1 MVLDHLGHG
10 ISVAA
15 APQRL
20 VTPHSAILDGLAR
33 GRMGQ
38 RPFSASF
45 IGGGS
50 YSIPR
55 AWAALDPRIART
67 VAAIDP
73 ARTAGPVSD
82 FWFGHATAHSLHDDA
97 RGAMLRDPDRY
108 HRLISEALT
117 YNTAHAELGT
127 RPLFTLLS

>member
-38 RPFSASF
+38 RPFSAF
-45 IGGGS
+45 FVGGGS

-55 AWAALDPRIART
+55 AWAALDPR
-67 VAAIDP
+67 VAVPVAGIDP
-73 ARTAGPVSD
+73 AVTAVSVSD
-82 FWFGHATAHSLHDDA
+82 FWFAPTSAHLLH
-97 RGAMLRDPDRY
+97 
-108 HRLISEALT
+108 
-117 YNTAHAELGT
+117 AHAR
-127 RPLFTLLS
+127 RPRLTNPR

>member
-38 RPFSASF
+38 RPFSAFF

-55 AWAALDPRIART
+55 AWAALDPRIAVT
-67 VAAIDP
+67 VAE
-73 ARTAGPVSD
+73 R
-82 FWFGHATAHSLHDDA
+82 
-97 RGAMLRDPDRY
+97 
-108 HRLISEALT
+108 SEAHT
-117 YNTAHAELGT
+117 SELQSLM
-127 RPLFTLLS
+127 RISYAVFCLQKQIQRK

>member
-38 RPFSASF
+38 RPFSAFF

-55 AWAALDPRIART
+55 AWAALDPRIAVT
-67 VAAIDP
+67 VAEIDP
-73 ARTAGPVSD
+73 AVPAVAVTA
-82 FWFGHATAHSLHDDA
+82 FWFDPPSAPILPDDAAPPLLRHPARSAPVLRHSL
-97 RGAMLRDPDRY
+97 P
-108 HRLISEALT
+108 
-117 YNTAHAELGT
+117 
-127 RPLFTLLS
+127 PP